1 MPQQNSDAENDCIAG
16 CCARGAIGHAAAALI
31 GVLTVK

>member
-16 CCARGAIGHAAAALI
+16 CSRGAIGHAAAALI